1 MTEPGKCA
9 YISSMGKL
17 RGMKIVSGGQTGV
30 DRAALDWA
38 IRRGFEH
45 GGWCPEGRRAENG
58 AIPAHYSLKEVPGR
72 GYLARTRRNVQD
84 SDATVIFSR
93 FAKLRGGTLKTA
105 EFCSEIRKPFLR
117 LSAEIFTAFEAALLL
132 RSFVI
137 RLKVGVLNVAGP
149 RESQEPAA
157 AMYAAAVLE
166 IAFGDW
172 KRPKREIRR

>member
-1 MTEPGKCA
+1 
-9 YISSMGKL
+9 
-17 RGMKIVSGGQTGV
+17 MKIVSGGQTGV

-38 IRRGFEH
+38 IRSGFEH

-58 AIPAHYSLKEVPGR
+58 AIPAHYSLKEVPER

-93 FAKLRGGTLKTA
+93 SAKLRGGTLKTA
-105 EFCSEIRKPFLR
+105 GFCAEIGKPLLR
-117 LSAEIFTAFEAALLL
+117 LSAEVFTAFEAALLL

-137 RLKVGVLNVAGP
+137 RRKAGVLNVAGP

-157 AMYAAAVLE
+157 AVFASRVLE

-172 KRPKREIRR
+172 KVPPRRGVKR

>member
-1 MTEPGKCA
+1 
-9 YISSMGKL
+9 MGKL

-38 IRRGFEH
+38 IRAGFEH

-72 GYLARTRRNVQD
+72 GYLERTRRNVKD

-93 FAKLRGGTLKTA
+93 SAELRGETLKTA
-105 EFCSEIRKPFLR
+105 EFCVEIRKPFLR
-117 LSAEIFTAFEAALLL
+117 LSAEVFTAFEAALLL
-132 RSFVI
+132 RSFMI
-137 RLKVGVLNVAGP
+137 RRKIGVLNVAGP

-157 AMYAAAVLE
+157 AIYAAKVLE
-166 IAFGDW
+166 LAFGDW
-172 KRPKREIRR
+172 KAPAKRGIRR